1 MAINKNSLLIGQTTG
16 QLIGNILS
24 ERDDRSKEEKKRRN
38 IATLIS
44 MGIGLTDAN
53 LTNTANRTI
62 EKLNKSKVTDIA
74 KSSKQY
80 DDAIKLQTV
89 QDSIDQSGGGLN
101 GAKVHFGVNAENA
114 FNVKHENVLHL
125 FEGPGLTQANRDM
138 KSKWKNDYIE
148 NNLYKRHE
156 AKYKGIDAANITQ
169 LSKEEFNADTNNY
182 YDAKTRQAND
192 PANRSIIHKGINR
205 GAEILG
211 FNTKRDR
218 LYEEVLEAEIKL
230 NKRNEDINKYRNVY
244 AQQSFTIPKA
254 YTKNTIM
261 AEKMTEAEFFQAW
274 EGAERNPDQAEYSYQ
289 EFVKDGMTYEAFEK
303 AQVGYLA
310 EKSTKDNARL
320 MEQAIAKRISD
331 PSYKDLPKEDQDMAR
346 RIASVE
352 AMGGDAS
359 LVRSQFNVRRSINK
373 LIESGARGY
382 KQLPDDPLTPNIDE
396 AKITSPEY
404 LQAQAWAGAQIE
416 AIRKMT
422 GGVNWNTVRTNW
434 VTSAQSSLYNDIRDK
449 TPEVDVAIKNT
460 RIPLG
465 DGPDSKLYGQ
475 IYLQEQ
481 IEKQYSGKDNEKT
494 RQTILDQF
502 AKSNYNLNATNGG
515 PNSKPLE
522 EGQPAYDLMMA
533 AQQKYFVHKE
543 SQNMVQQ
550 SFIYVAELQEENKKL
565 SY

>member
-1 MAINKNSLLIGQTTG
+1 MALPTNPMGGFTTG
-16 QLIGNILS
+16 QLVGELIQDQKGQ
-24 ERDDRSKEEKKRRN
+24 DSKTKRRRN
-38 IATLIS
+38 LA
-44 MGIGLTDAN
+44 MGVSLLLGGGDAMLRN
-53 LTNTANRTI
+53 KHQDVIN
-62 EKLNKSKVTDIA
+62 KLDESKVTDIA
-74 KSSKQY
+74 KNSKMF
-80 DDAIKLQTV
+80 DDATELQTV
-89 QDSIDQSGGGLN
+89 QESIDSYGGGLT
-101 GAKVHFGVNAENA
+101 GALAHYDANAEIA
-114 FNVKHENVLHL
+114 FNTTHKDLVDK
-125 FEGPGLTQANRDM
+125 FDKTQSGKEAKQTWKESFVRD
-138 KSKWKNDYIE
+138 
-148 NNLYKRHE
+148 NLYKKHQLKYNE
-156 AKYKGIDAANITQ
+156 ADASKISG
-169 LSKEEFNADTNNY
+169 LSREEFNKPINEYYTAKVDEANN
-182 YDAKTRQAND
+182 
-192 PANRSIIHKGINR
+192 PANKSIIHKGFQK

-218 LYEEVLEAEIKL
+218 LYENVLEAEINL
-230 NKRNEDINKYRNVY
+230 NKRNEDIDKYRNVY
-244 AQQSFTIPKA
+244 TQQSFTIPKA

-261 AEKMTEAEFFQAW
+261 EQKMTETEFFQAW
-274 EGAERNPDQAEYSYQ
+274 EGADRNPDQAEYAYQ

-331 PSYKDLPKEDQDMAR
+331 PSYEDLPEEDKAMAR

-460 RIPLG
+460 RIPIG

-481 IEKQYSGKDNEKT
+481 VEKQYSGKDNEKT

-502 AKSNYNLNATNGG
+502 SKSNYNLNATNGG
-515 PNSKPLE
+515 PDSNPLE
-522 EGQPAYDLMMA
+522 DGTPAYDLMMA

-550 SFIYVAELQEENKKL
+550 SFIYVAELQEENKRL
-565 SY
+565 GY

>member
-1 MAINKNSLLIGQTTG
+1 MALPTNPMGGFTTG
-16 QLIGNILS
+16 QLVGELIQDQKGQ
-24 ERDDRSKEEKKRRN
+24 DSKTKRRRN
-38 IATLIS
+38 LA
-44 MGIGLTDAN
+44 MGVSLLLGGGDAMLRN
-53 LTNTANRTI
+53 KHQDVIN
-62 EKLNKSKVTDIA
+62 KLDESKVTDIA
-74 KSSKQY
+74 KNSKMF
-80 DDAIKLQTV
+80 DDATELQTV
-89 QDSIDQSGGGLN
+89 QESIDSYGGGLT
-101 GAKVHFGVNAENA
+101 GALAHYDANAEIA
-114 FNVKHENVLHL
+114 FNTTHKDLVDK
-125 FEGPGLTQANRDM
+125 FDKTQSGKEAKQTWKESFVRD
-138 KSKWKNDYIE
+138 
-148 NNLYKRHE
+148 NLYKKHQLKYNE
-156 AKYKGIDAANITQ
+156 ADASKISG
-169 LSKEEFNADTNNY
+169 LSREEFNKPINEYYTAKVDEANN
-182 YDAKTRQAND
+182 
-192 PANRSIIHKGINR
+192 PANKSIIHKGFQK

-218 LYEEVLEAEIKL
+218 LYENVLEAEINL
-230 NKRNEDINKYRNVY
+230 NKRNEDIDKYRNVY
-244 AQQSFTIPKA
+244 TQQSFTIPKA

-261 AEKMTEAEFFQAW
+261 EQKMTETEFFQAW
-274 EGAERNPDQAEYSYQ
+274 EGADRNPDQAEYAYQ

-331 PSYKDLPKEDQDMAR
+331 PSYEDLPEEDQAMAR

-434 VTSAQSSLYNDIRDK
+434 VTSAQSGLYNDIRDK

-481 IEKQYSGKDNEKT
+481 VEAQYPGKDNEKT

-502 AKSNYNLNATNGG
+502 SKSNYNLKATNGG
-515 PNSKPLE
+515 PDSNPLE
-522 EGQPAYDLMMA
+522 DGTPAYDLMMA

-550 SFIYVAELQEENKKL
+550 SFIYVAELQEENKRL
-565 SY
+565 GY

>member
-1 MAINKNSLLIGQTTG
+1 MAFNGAHS
-16 QLIGNILS
+16 
-24 ERDDRSKEEKKRRN
+24 N
-38 IATLIS
+38 IAKYYDNDNLTQSLKDSKKAWKDSFIKDNLYQRHIDRYKAS
-44 MGIGLTDAN
+44 DAGTVSGLSQEEYNTPVQNYYEAQLDRANNPAN
-53 LTNTANRTI
+53 L
-62 EKLNKSKVTDIA
+62 S
-74 KSSKQY
+74 
-80 DDAIKLQTV
+80 
-89 QDSIDQSGGGLN
+89 
-101 GAKVHFGVNAENA
+101 
-114 FNVKHENVLHL
+114 VL
-125 FEGPGLTQANRDM
+125 
-138 KSKWKNDYIE
+138 
-148 NNLYKRHE
+148 
-156 AKYKGIDAANITQ
+156 
-169 LSKEEFNADTNNY
+169 
-182 YDAKTRQAND
+182 
-192 PANRSIIHKGINR
+192 HKGI
-205 GAEILG
+205 ATTKKLLG
-211 FNTKRDR
+211 METKADKFND
-218 LYEEVLEAEIKL
+218 EVLNNEIAFNRR
-230 NKRNEDINKYRNVY
+230 NKTIDKYRNIY
-244 AQQSFTIPKA
+244 ATGSYTIPTR

-261 AEKMTEAEFFQAW
+261 AQKMTEAEFFQAW

-331 PSYKDLPKEDQDMAR
+331 PSYEDLPEEDQAMAR

-460 RIPLG
+460 RIPIG
-465 DGPDSKLYGQ
+465 DGADSKLYGQ
-475 IYLQEQ
+475 IYLQ
-481 IEKQYSGKDNEKT
+481 KQVEAQYPGKDNKKT

-515 PNSKPLE
+515 EDSKPLE
-522 EGQPAYDLMMA
+522 DGTPAYDLMMA

-550 SFIYVAELQEENKKL
+550 SFIYVAELQEENKRL
-565 SY
+565 GY